1 MRKYSAGILLLF
13 ISSFLF
19 AQQPGQG
26 GNRGGRS
33 GQMPTGSFY
42 GKIVDSITNKPVE
55 LASVQL
61 IQSRFDT
68 VKKTR
73 KDVVIGGMLT
83 KANGEFR
90 IENIPAFGQYKLR
103 ISVVGFKQIER
114 NVSFG
119 LGRGGQNNGDMSSM
133 LSALDK
139 DLGNIRLL
147 VEEKVLNNVTVTSS
161 KPLFEMGIDKKVF
174 NVDKNIVSAGGTGVD
189 VMRNVPSL
197 NVDIDG
203 NVTLRNNAPQIFVDG
218 RPTTLTLDQIPAD
231 AIESVEIITNP
242 SAKYDA
248 SGGSAGILNIVLKKN
263 RKVGYNGSV
272 RVNVDSRGR
281 FGGGGD
287 INVRQNK
294 INVFASLNFNQRRSI
309 SNGETERSTFLSD
322 TTTQLKQFDKS
333 TWNGQFGFAR
343 AGFDYFINNRNT
355 ISVTG
360 NFGRASMKP
369 HSESDI
375 YTDYLTDPVTSQF
388 SERNSNQKNK
398 FRNTGLQL
406 SYKHNF
412 PKSGQELTADV
423 TFNKGINENSNLIT
437 TNYYSVPG
445 NSPMGSYVQRQDGSG
460 DNKNLII
467 QSDYTNPI
475 TDKMKIE
482 MGLRA
487 QIRENNSVN
496 NFYNYDPASD
506 DYIYNA
512 LLSNAYNSK
521 DHVYAAYT
529 TFTNQLKSFG
539 YQLGL
544 RAESSNY
551 EGFLPTKNQ
560 SFKTD
565 FPLSL
570 FPSAFLSQKLKN
582 DQELQLN
589 YTRRINRPNF
599 WQLFPFIDYSDS
611 LNLRRGNPNLQPEFT
626 NSFELSYQKIF
637 KNKDNFIASVYFK
650 NTNHLITSTLTPD
663 STAGKPVFVSTF
675 VNANSSYVTGLEL
688 ISKNKI
694 AKWWDIT
701 SNFNLYTSKIKL
713 DDPTQP
719 KQDQFASWFAKI
731 SNNFKLPKNFT
742 IQLSG
747 DYTSKTILPPGG
759 SGGGSFGGGGGGG
772 RGGGG
777 GGGFFGQPSA
787 SQGYIRPNYGVDA
800 AVRFEFLKNKT
811 ASVSLNVNDI
821 FRTRKQDI
829 HSESLGFVQDAMRR
843 RDPQIFRL
851 NFSWR
856 FGKFDAALFKR
867 KNTKSDNLQN
877 DNGQSF

>member
-1 MRKYSAGILLLF
+1 MRIILTGIVFLLF
-13 ISSFLF
+13 SSLLF
-19 AQQPGQG
+19 AQNPQAG
-26 GNRGGRS
+26 GNRGGGRG
-33 GQMPTGSFY
+33 GQQMTGSFY
-42 GKIVDSITNKPVE
+42 GKIVDSLTNKPVE

-61 IQSRFDT
+61 VQNRFDS

-73 KDVVIGGMLT
+73 KEVVIEGMLT

-90 IENIPAFGQYKLR
+90 LENVPVFGQYKLK
-103 ISVVGFKQIER
+103 ITVIGFQPIER
-114 NVSFG
+114 PVSFSMN
-119 LGRGGQNNGDMSSM
+119 RNGQNSGDAGSM

-139 DLGNIRLL
+139 DLGNIRLYI
-147 VEEKVLNNVTVTSS
+147 EDKVLDNVTVTSS
-161 KPLFEMGIDKKVF
+161 KPLFQMGIDKKVF

-218 RPTTLTLDQIPAD
+218 RPTTMTLDQIPAD

-248 SGGSAGILNIVLKKN
+248 SGGTAGILNIVLKKN
-263 RKVGYNGSV
+263 RKVGYNGNV

-281 FGGGGD
+281 IGSGVD

-294 INVFASLNFNQRRSI
+294 VNVFASLNFNQRKSI
-309 SNGETERSTFLSD
+309 SKGETERTTFLTD
-322 TTTQLKQFDKS
+322 TTTKLVQNDKS
-333 TWNGQFGFAR
+333 TWKGGFGFAR

-360 NFGRASMKP
+360 NFGRGKMKP
-369 HSESDI
+369 NSVSDI
-375 YTDYLTDPVTSQF
+375 YTDFLLNPPVSEF
-388 SERNSNQKNK
+388 SERNSNSENI

-423 TFNKGINENSNLIT
+423 TYNKGTNTNANTIA
-437 TNYYSVPG
+437 TNYYSLPD
-445 NSPMGSYVQRQDGSG
+445 NTLTDTYLQRQNGSG
-460 DNKNLII
+460 NNKNIII

-475 TDKMKIE
+475 SDKMKIE

-487 QIRENNSVN
+487 AIRENNSVN
-496 NFYNYDPASD
+496 DFYVYDQASD
-506 DYIYNA
+506 EYIFNPVQ
-512 LLSNAYNSK
+512 SNSYNSK
-521 DHVYAAYT
+521 DHVYAAYS
-529 TFTNQLKSFG
+529 TFTNQLKNFG
-539 YQLGL
+539 YQVGL

-551 EGFLPTKNQ
+551 EGYLPAKNE

-565 FPLSL
+565 FPLSF
-570 FPSAFLSQKLKN
+570 FPSAFLSQKFKN
-582 DQELQLN
+582 DQEMQLN

-599 WQLFPFIDYSDS
+599 WQLYPYIDYSDS
-611 LNLRRGNPNLQPEFT
+611 LNLRQGNPDLKPEFT
-626 NSFELSYQKIF
+626 NSLELSYQKVF

-650 NTNHLITSTLTPD
+650 NTNHLITSTLAPD
-663 STAGKPVFVSTF
+663 STSGKPVFISTYI
-675 VNANSSYVTGLEL
+675 NANSSYVTGLEL

-694 AKWWDIT
+694 TKWWDVT
-701 SNFNLYTSKIKL
+701 SNFNLYTSKIKI
-713 DDPTQP
+713 DDPDQP

-731 SNNFKLPKNFT
+731 SNSFKLPKNFS

-747 DYTSKTILPPGG
+747 DYQSKTILPPGG
-759 SGGGSFGGGGGGG
+759 SGGSSFGGGGGGG
-772 RGGGG
+772 GRG

-800 AVRFEFLKNKT
+800 AVRFEFLKNRA
-811 ASVSLNVNDI
+811 ASLSLNVNDI

-829 HSESLGFVQDAMRR
+829 HSESLGFVQDALRR
-843 RDPQIFRL
+843 RDAQVFRL
-851 NFSWR
+851 NFNWR

-867 KNTKSDNLQN
+867 KNTRSDNLQN
-877 DNGQSF
+877 DSGNF

>member
-1 MRKYSAGILLLF
+1 MRIILTGIVFLLF
-13 ISSFLF
+13 SSLLF
-19 AQQPGQG
+19 AQNPQAG
-26 GNRGGRS
+26 GNRGGGRG
-33 GQMPTGSFY
+33 GQQMTGSFY
-42 GKIVDSITNKPVE
+42 GKIVDSLTNKPVE

-61 IQSRFDT
+61 VQNRFDS

-73 KDVVIGGMLT
+73 KEVVIEGMLT

-90 IENIPAFGQYKLR
+90 LENVPVFGQYKLK
-103 ISVVGFKQIER
+103 ITVIGFQPIER
-114 NVSFG
+114 PVSFSMN
-119 LGRGGQNNGDMSSM
+119 RNGQNSGDAGSM

-139 DLGNIRLL
+139 DLGNIRLYI
-147 VEEKVLNNVTVTSS
+147 EDKVLDNVTVTSS
-161 KPLFEMGIDKKVF
+161 KPLFQMGIDKKVF

-218 RPTTLTLDQIPAD
+218 RPTTMTLDQIPAD

-248 SGGSAGILNIVLKKN
+248 SGGTAGILNIVLKKN
-263 RKVGYNGSV
+263 RKVGYNGNV

-281 FGGGGD
+281 IGSGVD

-294 INVFASLNFNQRRSI
+294 VNVFASLNFNQRKSI
-309 SNGETERSTFLSD
+309 SKGETERTTFLTD
-322 TTTQLKQFDKS
+322 TTTKLVQNDKS
-333 TWNGQFGFAR
+333 TWKGGFGFAR

-360 NFGRASMKP
+360 NFGRGKMKP
-369 HSESDI
+369 NSVSDI
-375 YTDYLTDPVTSQF
+375 YTDFLLNPPVSEF
-388 SERNSNQKNK
+388 SERNSNSENI

-423 TFNKGINENSNLIT
+423 TYNKGTNTNTNTIA
-437 TNYYSVPG
+437 TNYYSLPA
-445 NSPMGSYVQRQDGSG
+445 NTLTDTYLQRQNGSG
-460 DNKNLII
+460 NNKNIII

-475 TDKMKIE
+475 SDKMKIE

-487 QIRENNSVN
+487 AIRENNSVN
-496 NFYNYDPASD
+496 DFYVYDQASGE
-506 DYIYNA
+506 YIFNPVQ
-512 LLSNAYNSK
+512 SNSYNSK
-521 DHVYAAYT
+521 DHVYAAYS
-529 TFTNQLKSFG
+529 TFTNQLKNFG
-539 YQLGL
+539 YQVGL

-551 EGFLPTKNQ
+551 EGYLPAKNE

-565 FPLSL
+565 FPLSF
-570 FPSAFLSQKLKN
+570 FPSAFLSQKFKN
-582 DQELQLN
+582 DQEMQLN

-599 WQLFPFIDYSDS
+599 WQLYPYIDYSDS
-611 LNLRRGNPNLQPEFT
+611 LNLRQGNPDLKPEFT
-626 NSFELSYQKIF
+626 NSLELSYQKVF

-650 NTNHLITSTLTPD
+650 NTNHLITSTLAPD
-663 STAGKPVFVSTF
+663 STSGKPVFISTYI
-675 VNANSSYVTGLEL
+675 NANSSYVTGLEL

-694 AKWWDIT
+694 TKWWDIT
-701 SNFNLYTSKIKL
+701 SNFNLYTSKIKI
-713 DDPTQP
+713 DDPDQP

-731 SNNFKLPKNFT
+731 SNSFKLPKNFS

-747 DYTSKTILPPGG
+747 DYQSKTILPPGG
-759 SGGGSFGGGGGGG
+759 SGGSSFGGGGGGG
-772 RGGGG
+772 GRG

-800 AVRFEFLKNKT
+800 AVRFEFLKNRA
-811 ASVSLNVNDI
+811 ASLSLNVNDI

-829 HSESLGFVQDAMRR
+829 HSESLGFVQDALRR
-843 RDPQIFRL
+843 RDAQVFRL
-851 NFSWR
+851 NFNWR

-867 KNTKSDNLQN
+867 KNTRSDNLQN
-877 DNGQSF
+877 DSGNF